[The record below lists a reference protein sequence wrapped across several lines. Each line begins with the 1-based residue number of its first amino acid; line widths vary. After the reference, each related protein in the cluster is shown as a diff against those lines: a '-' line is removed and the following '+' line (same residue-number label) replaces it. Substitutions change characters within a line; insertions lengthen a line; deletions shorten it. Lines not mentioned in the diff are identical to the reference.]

1 MENDRTG
8 ADWRNQVRSD
18 LADTGIIFFSPYE
31 RPFINDIPEDDEAR
45 AELSDAL
52 SAADFSFVVHRMTQ
66 IRAHDLRLVDISD
79 FIIARI
85 DPKVVTYGTIEEIT
99 TAVREKKPVFL
110 YVVGGKMKTP
120 LWLLGMFPH
129 KYVYNSLDDLIATVR
144 AIDQQQIFLSS
155 DRWKLLRPEY
165 R

>member
-1 MENDRTG
+1 MENHAEGDE
-8 ADWRNQVRSD
+8 WRNDVRRQ

-31 RPFINDIPEDDEAR
+31 RPFINDIPEDAQARDELNQGMRTEAW
-45 AELSDAL
+45 DFV
-52 SAADFSFVVHRMTQ
+52 ADRMTK

-99 TAVREKKPVFL
+99 TAVREKKPIFL
-110 YVVGGKMKTP
+110 CVVGGKEKTP
-120 LWLLGMFPH
+120 LWLMGMFPH
-129 KYVYNSLDDLIATVR
+129 RYIYDDLDTVVEVVR
-144 AIDQQQIFLSS
+144 AIDSEHIRLSS
-155 DRWKLLRPEY
+155 DRWKLLRKEY